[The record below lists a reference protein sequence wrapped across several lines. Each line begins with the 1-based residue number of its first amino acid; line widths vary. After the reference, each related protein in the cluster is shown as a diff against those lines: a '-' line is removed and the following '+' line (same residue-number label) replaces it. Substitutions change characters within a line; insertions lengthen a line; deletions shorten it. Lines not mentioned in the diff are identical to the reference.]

1 MRMPFSKTR
10 VVLNFPYDKVR
21 MTPLVLA
28 VLFMLPS
35 WVTAEVGDE
44 RPFNAGD
51 HFLYDI
57 KWGFFK
63 VGEAELIV
71 EEPGEKD
78 LGDLKFIILVRTT
91 SWADTFYS
99 VRNRIES
106 CTNAQ
111 VTQSLS
117 YMKSQSEGGRKR
129 EVTVTFD
136 WDNKTAQYKN
146 FDDQLAPISIPEGC
160 HDPFSVLFA
169 FRMGEFAL
177 GEHISVPVTD
187 GKKSLKADIVVAG
200 EESIKVKA
208 GQFDCLRVVPDTKD
222 LGGIFSKSKDASMDI
237 WFSNDKHKLIV
248 KMSSAVSVG
257 RFKVELREYVLG
269 DSK

>member
-1 MRMPFSKTR
+1 
-10 VVLNFPYDKVR
+10 

-35 WVTAEVGDE
+35 WMVAETGDE
-44 RPFNAGD
+44 RPFNPGD

-57 KWGFFK
+57 KWGFLK
-63 VGEAELIV
+63 VGEAELMV
-71 EEPGEKD
+71 ENPGEQEP
-78 LGDLKFIILVRTT
+78 GDLKFVILVRTT

-106 CTNAQ
+106 YTDAN

-117 YMKSQSEGGRKR
+117 YKKSQSEGDRKR

-136 WDNKTAQYKN
+136 WEKKTAQYKN
-146 FDDQLAPISIPEGC
+146 FDDLYGPINIPEGC
-160 HDPFSVLFA
+160 HDPFSVLFS
-169 FRMGEFAL
+169 FRLEDFVL

-187 GKKSLKADIVVAG
+187 GKKSLTADIVVV
-200 EESIKVKA
+200 EKERIKVKA

-222 LGGIFSKSKDASMDI
+222 LGGIFSKSDDASMNI
-237 WFSNDKHKLIV
+237 WFSDDKNKLIV
-248 KMSSAVSVG
+248 KMSSSVSVG
-257 RFKVELREYVLG
+257 SFKVELREYVLG
-269 DSK
+269 DPK